1 MCIYWE
7 KWRKIQAGARL
18 LLAGGGVH
26 DRVGEETQSG
36 KVASLFQVVH
46 SVSIVHVALFF
57 FENGHVALLPLVLY
71 NILLPPI
78 ENTW

>member
-46 SVSIVHVALFF
+46 SVSIVHVAL
-57 FENGHVALLPLVLY
+57 LPLVLY
-71 NILLPPI
+71 NISLRSKILG
-78 ENTW
+78 NF